1 MANNH
6 AQGQTSPPQRSKRLT
21 VGFLTHAIHD
31 EYGLLLWNGV
41 FDALQTEEVNLVC
54 YPGWDLYS
62 ARGFER
68 QANVVYDLAH
78 PDIVDGL
85 VLSGGVLSNFAGM
98 EGYRRFCQRY
108 QSLPL
113 ASIAVA
119 LEGVPS
125 VVVDNRSGIH
135 EAVTHLITV
144 HGCRRIAFFRARE
157 GNPEAEA
164 RYDAYVSALA
174 EHGLPLDPQLVS
186 PPGNF
191 DVVSGV
197 EATRVLLDE
206 RGLRPQLD
214 FDAIVTPSDN
224 IALGTLSALR
234 ERGIHVPRDIA
245 LTGFDDVESVRFSI
259 PPLTTVRQPTREQAM
274 RAAQLVL
281 AQLRGEQVPEVLSLS
296 TQLVVRQSCGCMSP
310 MVIQAAAEPM
320 EALEEPLGAALSKRR
335 AAILSEMTQASD
347 DFSLELAF
355 ISRCAEQLLD
365 ALIAEWNDLPSKL
378 AGSPEPLAESSASS
392 SQSISWGFFL
402 SALRD
407 VLRRVIIAGG
417 NVVAWQSVVS
427 SLRRHVLPY
436 LGDSQTIS
444 WAESLWGQA
453 RVLVG
458 EATQL
463 ARSRHEMQAAQQT
476 QVLREISQAL
486 ITTFDVEELA
496 QVLAAGLP
504 RLGLSACYLS
514 LYENAQAP
522 SEQARLVMAS
532 CQDGEAQVDG
542 QRFPSYSLAPGGMI
556 DWDAPHHFVVE
567 PLYFRENQI
576 GFALF
581 EAEARYGMIY
591 EALRGQL
598 SSALQGALILEA
610 RQQAEAALEKAYRE
624 VEDQVKQRTAE
635 LQREI
640 ADRQLAQEDNLR
652 LQEGIIEAQRQ
663 ALQEL
668 SSPIIPVME
677 NIIVMPLIGS
687 IDTFRAKEITRSL
700 LAGIRQHQVR
710 VVILDITGVPIVDTG
725 VANHLNK
732 TIQAARLKGALA
744 IVTGMSDAVA
754 ETIVDLGVDWSGIE
768 TLADLKTGLR
778 AALERMGMHIEHRRY
793 SNSP

>member
-1 MANNH
+1 LDS
-6 AQGQTSPPQRSKRLT
+6 T
-21 VGFLTHAIHD
+21 
-31 EYGLLLWNGV
+31 
-41 FDALQTEEVNLVC
+41 
-54 YPGWDLYS
+54 
-62 ARGFER
+62 RGFEK
-68 QANVVYDLAH
+68 QANVVYDMVDPSL
-78 PDIVDGL
+78 VDGL

-98 EGYRRFCQRY
+98 EGYKHFCQRY
-108 QSLPL
+108 RPLPL

-125 VVVDNRSGIH
+125 VVVDNRSGIR
-135 EAVTHLITV
+135 EAVGHLVTV

-164 RYDAYVSALA
+164 RYEAYLDALA
-174 EHGLPLDPQLVS
+174 ECDLPFDPQLVS

-197 EATRVLLDE
+197 EAIRILLDE
-206 RGLRPQLD
+206 RGLRPPLD
-214 FDAIVTPSDN
+214 FDAIVTSSDN
-224 IALGTLSALR
+224 IALGALGALQ
-234 ERGIHVPRDIA
+234 ERGIHVPRDVA
-245 LTGFDDVESVRFSI
+245 LTGFDDVESASFSI

-274 RAAQLVL
+274 HATQLVL
-281 AQLRGEQVPEVLSLS
+281 AQLRGDQVSEVLSLS

-310 MVIQAAAEPM
+310 VVIQAAVEPM
-320 EALEEPLGAALSKRR
+320 ETLEEPLGVALSERR
-335 AAILSEMTQASD
+335 AAILSEITQAK
-347 DFSLELAF
+347 DFSLEPAF
-355 ISRCAEQLLD
+355 VSECAQQLLD
-365 ALIAEWNDLPSKL
+365 ALVAEWNDLSSKP
-378 AGSPEPLAESSASS
+378 AVSPESPAEL
-392 SQSISWGFFL
+392 SISSPQSGSWGPFL
-402 SALRD
+402 TALRD
-407 VLRRVIIAGG
+407 TLRRVIIAGG
-417 NVVAWQSVVS
+417 HVAAWQSVVS
-427 SLRRHVLPY
+427 DLRRQVSPY
-436 LGDSQTIS
+436 LSDSQAMS

-458 EATQL
+458 EMAQL
-463 ARSRHEMQAAQQT
+463 ARSRQQAQAALQT

-486 ITTFDVEELA
+486 ITTFDTEELG

-504 RLGLSACYLS
+504 RLGLSSCYLS
-514 LYENAQAP
+514 LYENPQSPAE
-522 SEQARLVMAS
+522 SARLVMAH
-532 CQDGEAQVDG
+532 CQDEEARVDG
-542 QRFPSYSLAPGGMI
+542 QRFSARLLAPADII
-556 DWDAPHHFVVE
+556 DWDAPHHCVVE

-576 GFALF
+576 GFVLF
-581 EAEARYGMIY
+581 EAETRYGVIY

-598 SSALQGALILEA
+598 SSALQGALILDA

-640 ADRQLAQEDNLR
+640 AERQLAQEDNLH
-652 LQEGIIEAQRQ
+652 LQEEIIEAQRQ

-677 NIIVMPLIGS
+677 KIIVMPLIGS

-700 LAGIRQHQVR
+700 LAGIRQHHAR

-732 TIQAARLKGALA
+732 TIQAARLKGATA

-778 AALERMGMHIEHRRY
+778 AALDQMGMRIEHR
-793 SNSP
+793 